1 MVLST
6 YVILPPLFYKLEEN
20 EKTSSKIDIKIS
32 DSERGP
38 YWLCSVV
45 EKVKSIEY
53 SRSYFTLPH
62 IYITS
67 KDKSH

>member
-1 MVLST
+1 MLLST
-6 YVILPPLFYKLEEN
+6 YVILPPLFNKLEKN

-32 DSERGP
+32 DSETGW

-45 EKVKSIEY
+45 KKVKSIES
-53 SRSYFTLPH
+53 SRSYFALPH